1 MRNPGSHGLVTERV
15 VEERKE
21 DGGGSEEDE
30 RRMVHKGER
39 GERNVGPF
47 PQRILNGT
55 QKDSSWKQK

>member
-1 MRNPGSHGLVTERV
+1 M
-15 VEERKE
+15 EERKE

-55 QKDSSWKQK
+55 QKVSTGNQKKGTPTGTAEEHS